1 MADSPRDRR
10 LTRALLALEGLSVGD
25 AFGERFFGP
34 PEVVEGLI
42 ASRTVPPAPWT
53 WTDDTAMALSVV
65 EVLEEHAGI
74 DPHALA
80 TLFARRYAAEPRRG
94 YGGTAHEILQAIGMG
109 VPWQLAAGRVFDGG
123 GSMGNGAAMR
133 VAPVGAWFAGD
144 LDAVA
149 EHAARSAAP
158 THAHPDG
165 KAGAIAV
172 AIGAALAAEPREGG
186 TLATSSFDPTT
197 YLRAVHA
204 RTPNGA
210 TRDGIARAIDLPA
223 SCDVRGAV
231 SALGNGFQVISFDT
245 VPLALWCAARHMD
258 DYEEALWT
266 TVSALGDRDTT
277 CAIVGG
283 IVALAVGHV
292 PEAWRLAR
300 EALPTRS
307 GE

>member
-53 WTDDTAMALSVV
+53 WTDDTAMALSVL

-149 EHAARSAAP
+149 EHAARSADP

-172 AIGAALAAEPREGG
+172 AIGAALAMESREGG
-186 TLATSSFDPTT
+186 TSTTGSFDPTA

-223 SCDVRGAV
+223 SREPRDPCAGSRVPGARLRDVREVASRCAHV
-231 SALGNGFQVISFDT
+231 HHRVI
-245 VPLALWCAARHMD
+245 ARCV
-258 DYEEALWT
+258 WSRT
-266 TVSALGDRDTT
+266 FTVSWSSSSVYSAPPPPDFSR
-277 CAIVGG
+277 A
-283 IVALAVGHV
+283 AKA
-292 PEAWRLAR
+292 A
-300 EALPTRS
+300 
-307 GE
+307 